1 MLVGERQGVQEG
13 LWYGKL
19 GKFKD
24 KKQRHMSLFL
34 VNIENTRSKTQ
45 ILQRV
50 FFYYKLGEEE
60 KMMAD
65 SGKVY
70 VC

>member
-45 ILQRV
+45 ILQ
-50 FFYYKLGEEE
+50 
-60 KMMAD
+60 
-65 SGKVY
+65 
-70 VC
+70 